1 MRSGNITLVAHPLIA
16 HSLTVIRR
24 KETTT
29 EEFRRHSGIV
39 SKILLVEV
47 MKGLGTTNVRI
58 ETPLSPMTGKKLK
71 DEVVVVPV
79 LRAGLAMLFAIQDFL
94 PAVAVGF
101 IGLER
106 DEKTAQAREYY
117 RKLPKLYAT
126 HRVLVIDPML
136 ATGGSFDDTIIL
148 LKEKGAKQITVV
160 CIVAAPEGIARIQKR
175 HPQVKIFTA
184 AIDDHLD
191 VRKYI
196 VPGLG
201 DFGDRYFGT

>member
-1 MRSGNITLVAHPLIA
+1 MKHVTVVQHPLIE
-16 HSLTVIRR
+16 HSLTIIR
-24 KETTT
+24 KKDTPTD
-29 EEFRRHSGIV
+29 EFRRHAGIV
-39 SKILLVEV
+39 SKILLVEM

-58 ETPLSPMTGKKLK
+58 ETPLAPMIGKKLK

-94 PAVAVGF
+94 PAVSVGF

-117 RKLPKLYAT
+117 RKLPTLLST

-136 ATGGSFDDTIIL
+136 ATGGSFDDTICA
-148 LKEKGAKQITVV
+148 LKEKGAKHIT
-160 CIVAAPEGIARIQKR
+160 IVSIVSAPEGIRRIEKR
-175 HPQVKIFTA
+175 HPNVHIYTA
-184 AIDDHLD
+184 AVDHHLNF
-191 VRKYI
+191 RKFI